1 MTAGAVGRRL
11 GVLLGLAALLVV
23 LCDPPVLAHAEL
35 SRATPADGKAL
46 SRQPGEVRLFF
57 DEPVRAEFD
66 PVKVTD
72 ENGDRVDDG
81 EADTL
86 TEDPDVLVA
95 EMGDLP
101 AGDYTVEW
109 RVTSADGD
117 PISGEYGFSVR
128 ESAVGTPE
136 DGGGPAVPEQ
146 QDAGGG
152 GTLGV
157 VLGVLVIG
165 GVAVA
170 GFVVLRRG

>member
-1 MTAGAVGRRL
+1 MTAEAVGRRL

-128 ESAVGTPE
+128 EAAVGTPE
-136 DGGGPAVPEQ
+136 DGGGPAAPEQ